1 MPTLHHRRR
10 HIDHKLELLRDLP
23 AFRSLEAAQLLRVG
37 SLVELVDVPAGTVLT
52 RAGDRAREA
61 YLVIDGRLRVVRGPL
76 TVTTLG
82 PGEFA
87 GEVALLDGRPRAT
100 GLEAATAARLCVVDR
115 AGVLRL
121 IDDSPAL
128 AGHLL
133 EQLAARVRE
142 GVPT

>member
-1 MPTLHHRRR
+1 MLTLHHRRR

-23 AFRSLEAAQLLRVG
+23 AFRSLEADQLLRVG

-61 YLVIDGRLRVVRGPL
+61 YLIVEGHLRVVRGSL

-82 PGEFA
+82 PGAFA

-100 GLEAATAARLCVVDR
+100 GLEAATDVRLCVVDR
-115 AGVLRL
+115 AGVVRL
-121 IDDSPAL
+121 IDDSPSPV
-128 AGHLL
+128 GHLL
-133 EQLAARVRE
+133 EQLAVRVRE